1 MDQECHLNGIKLQM
15 CSEGKTEKTTQQQ
28 HATKITHL
36 CFSIIFPGLMEVPDV
51 WQNHQVWHPGQQ
63 PWCILNPI
71 LFLTLLLSDATHLL
85 GWHPTRALGWLKR
98 ETFWG
103 IKLVNQESDGWV
115 KIVVIDFCCFPFLLD
130 FPSVNRSK
138 FIEHAIEFV
147 GHDVCWIVALCGIWG
162 HIEAKA
168 HRHTQQT
175 IATKPLDSPSAIDY
189 CATFT

>member
-1 MDQECHLNGIKLQM
+1 MASNCKCVQNVKRKKHRPTTTCN
-15 CSEGKTEKTTQQQ
+15 EKNTS
-28 HATKITHL
+28 L
-36 CFSIIFPGLMEVPDV
+36 LFDNFPGFHGPSGCLTKPPGLASGSTALV
-51 WQNHQVWHPGQQ
+51 HPQSNSVSNVAFKRCD
-63 PWCILNPI
+63 PSSWMASNSC
-71 LFLTLLLSDATHLL
+71 L
-85 GWHPTRALGWLKR
+85 G
-98 ETFWG
+98 
-103 IKLVNQESDGWV
+103 
-115 KIVVIDFCCFPFLLD
+115 IVVIDFCCFPFLLD